1 MSYIFLLML
10 CMEIPRGL
18 LGQGGGAVSLLLAD
32 GTGAPH
38 GKQLQLVVKLLFYI
52 LPAGYCS
59 CTHNTSGLGMWG
71 IPQEPLKVMASIE
84 SESDFLSIQ

>member
-1 MSYIFLLML
+1 ML
-10 CMEIPRGL
+10 CMEIPVVSWGR
-18 LGQGGGAVSLLLAD
+18 AVSLLLAD
-32 GTGAPH
+32 GARAPH

-71 IPQEPLKVMASIE
+71 TPQEPLKVMASIKL
-84 SESDFLSIQ
+84 ESDFFSIQ